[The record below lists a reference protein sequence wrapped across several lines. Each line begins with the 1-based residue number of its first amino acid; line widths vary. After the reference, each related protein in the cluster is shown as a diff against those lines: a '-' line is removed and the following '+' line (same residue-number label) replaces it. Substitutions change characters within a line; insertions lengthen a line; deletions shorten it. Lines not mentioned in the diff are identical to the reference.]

1 MKIRD
6 IKLKSKLDMRNH
18 YGYALLT
25 TILLNLVIFG
35 SLTVGFFVGLI
46 LTAGAVQ
53 CCYKAFYLDVAE
65 HRFTGVDSTY
75 RGFRQF
81 SRALGANIIVLLFYG
96 LMIGVPAILC
106 AIVMASINSVTDADP
121 SLMAGITI
129 AVMWGVILIALLVLL
144 LLSVRFKFTFF
155 VMNHQQDETAW
166 GCIRASWRLTQKKVL
181 RLIGFELSFIGWWI
195 LVSFTFGLILF
206 YVLPY
211 YNTATA
217 NLYLDIAR
225 EKGEYLPAAPIA
237 DAVQGADSALSVSD

>member
-25 TILLNLVIFG
+25 MILLNLVIFG
-35 SLTVGFFVGLI
+35 SLTVGLFVGLI
-46 LTAGAVQ
+46 LTTGAVQ

-81 SRALGANIIVLLFYG
+81 SRALGANIIQLLFYG
-96 LMIGVPAILC
+96 LVTGAMAILC
-106 AIVMASINSVTDADP
+106 AIVMASCAAADFP
-121 SLMAGITI
+121 PAGGI
-129 AVMWGVILIALLVLL
+129 VIVVFIVLIGLFVLL
-144 LLSVRFKFTFF
+144 LLVVRFKFTFF
-155 VMNHQQDETAW
+155 VMNHRLDETAW

-195 LVSFTFGLILF
+195 LVSLTYGLILF

-237 DAVQGADSALSVSD
+237 DAAPGAAAPSVSE